1 MILLQVWVVVACIEG
16 LDPLPVGELGLRTR
30 RPVGHAAPACHDPAA
45 AAILSEDAGQKM
57 RTSVRNFISPAIVNQ
72 RLHMRFWTFL
82 FLLHR
87 ERM

>member
-1 MILLQVWVVVACIEG
+1 MAACIEG
-16 LDPLPVGELGLRTR
+16 LDPLALGELGLRAR
-30 RPVGHAAPACHDPAA
+30 RPVGLASPACYDPAA
-45 AAILSEDAGQKM
+45 AAVLSQDAGKKM